1 MEKKAIND
9 TKIITDVR
17 MARRLLKLGNTI
29 VDIKPRHGNPEAT
42 VFVFKNNSK
51 LNEDIKNI
59 IFSLNS

>member
-1 MEKKAIND
+1 MEKKTVND

-51 LNEDIKNI
+51 LSEDIKNI
-59 IFSLNS
+59 ISLLNN